1 LRELRNSDYSEVG
14 LPCILPST
22 ASMAIL
28 VIRCMT
34 DLEALSLHMF
44 SALNVKRELISDR
57 DKLVT
62 FRRRIFPSFALAS
75 DRWTKYKLPAQVV

>member
-1 LRELRNSDYSEVG
+1 
-14 LPCILPST
+14 
-22 ASMAIL
+22 
-28 VIRCMT
+28 MT